1 MHRFEELGAR
11 HSHCSR
17 WFSTI
22 SSLVGTPD
30 RRTVFSSIHILV
42 LYTSI
47 RYALCPLFVVIILSH
62 SLYITER
69 YFLWVM
75 KFMFCA
81 ALHSLAISTIQHL
94 FGQHIAHYPTKSKR
108 NKSVR
113 NHSRKHEIEKKKKKL
128 KLLWFGSTLWT
139 KIKWILLILLCLF
152 TSSTYRLSCFVR
164 CKGYTWNGLLEPV
177 CRITATIKAHEKA

>member
-113 NHSRKHEIEKKKKKL
+113 NHSRKHEIEKKKKNWNYFDSDQRCGRKSNEFF
-128 KLLWFGSTLWT
+128 WFYCVYLR
-139 KIKWILLILLCLF
+139 LALIGCHVLYDVKDIHGMGCL
-152 TSSTYRLSCFVR
+152 SRYV
-164 CKGYTWNGLLEPV
+164 
-177 CRITATIKAHEKA
+177 A